1 MIRVFTRHFR
11 MLQPSIHSPGDKY
24 LPVMGLVMAVVL
36 VVVGA
41 NS

>member
-1 MIRVFTRHFR
+1 MNIFIRHLR
-11 MLQPSIHSPGDKY
+11 MLQPSIHSPGDRY